1 MMRSTPWRRM
11 YWLSCLG
18 IACSRGP
25 AAEGQEAADES
36 HEATATASEEGHADE
51 TEHEELPK
59 RVRLD
64 PGVVQDAHIETAPVV
79 RAVLASTLDLP
90 GEVASDPDKTARV
103 SALIPGRIEA
113 VRFKEGQTV
122 SKGDVLVLLLVPELG
137 RAKAAYASTTAKA
150 TAARTNAERL
160 RALADKRLAANQEV
174 LTAIAEADALEAEAQ
189 AAREQ
194 LVALGAASRGALGST
209 LALRAPVSGTV
220 VTRDAVVGQSV
231 AAEQMLA
238 TIADLSEV
246 WFLGSVFE
254 KNLALIRL
262 GSPAEIQLNAYP
274 DVRFSGTVEYLSR
287 QIDPVARTVTARIR
301 LTNRDDLLRLGLFGV
316 ARVASGQESKK
327 APSLVV
333 PRTAVTEIAQRSTV
347 FVRQPDGDFDL
358 HEVVLGETGL
368 SKVEVLNGLR
378 EGEHVVVNGVFTL
391 KSAVLKS
398 TFGEDDE

>member
-1 MMRSTPWRRM
+1 MMRSSTPRRLV
-11 YWLSCLG
+11 YWLACLAS
-18 IACSRGP
+18 ACSREP

-36 HEATATASEEGHADE
+36 KEASEAGHVDE
-51 TEHEELPK
+51 TEHEELP
-59 RVRLD
+59 RRIRLD
-64 PGVVQDAHIETAPVV
+64 PGVVQDAKIETGPVV

-103 SALIPGRIEA
+103 SALVPGRIES

-122 SKGDVLVLLLVPELG
+122 SKGDVLVILLVPELG

-150 TAARTNAERL
+150 TAARTNADRL
-160 RALADKRLAANQEV
+160 RGLADKRLAANQEV
-174 LTAIAEADALEAEAQ
+174 LTAVAEADALEAEAR

-194 LVALGAASRGALGST
+194 LDALGAASRGALGST
-209 LALRAPVSGTV
+209 LALRAPVSGIV
-220 VTRDAVVGQSV
+220 VARDAVVGQPV

-274 DVRFSGTVEYLSR
+274 DARFGGTVEYLSR

-301 LTNRDDLLRLGLFGV
+301 LTNHDDLLRLGLFGV

-327 APSLVV
+327 GPSLVV
-333 PRTAVTEIAQRSTV
+333 PRSAVTEIAQKSAV

-358 HEVVLGETGL
+358 HEVVLGESGL
-368 SKVEVLNGLR
+368 GKVEVLNGLR
-378 EGEHVVVNGVFTL
+378 EGEQVVVSGVFTL